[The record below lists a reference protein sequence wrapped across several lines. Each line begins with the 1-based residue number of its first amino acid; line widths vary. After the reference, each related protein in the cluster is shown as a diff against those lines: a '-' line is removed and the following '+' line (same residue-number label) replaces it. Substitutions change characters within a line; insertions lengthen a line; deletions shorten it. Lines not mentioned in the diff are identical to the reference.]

1 VKAEGRLVMK
11 SAIQRML
18 RAAGKGAM
26 LTALAQLSACSGE
39 TDGMAPAEQA
49 LDSAA
54 DAPDADAAVAPANPV
69 DSSTP
74 DQAQG
79 DSTDSMPV
87 DSTVV
92 DGSGESESPDLDS
105 ASLDT
110 AWTDISTTPSDVNA
124 QPSDAGPD
132 SGLDANPD
140 SAPFDGGPVDASTD
154 SGPVDGGPVDAN
166 PDSPF
171 DGGPVDART
180 DSGPIDSGSDSGE
193 DGAVDSGVLT
203 TEQVLNARGGTCL
216 ACAQNAG
223 CINPDAGGVDCEELS
238 GTDDTNCIDTLQCV
252 LTGCGADGGMLSCL
266 CGTLDADA
274 CASAAA
280 PNGPCKA
287 DYFAGFGTDNV
298 AAFFNSAFDPTT
310 PPGNADSIDACL
322 AMKNC
327 ADCF

>member
-1 VKAEGRLVMK
+1 MKAEGRLVMK

-54 DAPDADAAVAPANPV
+54 DAPGADAPVAPANPV

-87 DSTVV
+87 DSAVV

-132 SGLDANPD
+132 SGPDANPD
-140 SAPFDGGPVDASTD
+140 SAPFDGGPVDAS
-154 SGPVDGGPVDAN
+154 
-166 PDSPF
+166 
-171 DGGPVDART
+171 T

-223 CINPDAGGVDCEELS
+223 CINPDAGGVNCEELS